1 MSQNPLNNNE
11 IITFETEN
19 INVPSN
25 SNKPEINIDEIL
37 EKENQQLKKYQK
49 VKIIKTEKQNQK
61 YSETKELNDIKKE
74 KIINLDEKDE
84 EINEPI
90 SQDIRDTSRRIYLNK
105 RVNQQLELFK
115 RRLIDEHNIFKDVKL
130 TKEEINNNRLNSK
143 IYNLINKSYNINNIK
158 KDNDNRNNHSKKDKK
173 ESLENVD
180 LVERFT
186 FKREETEFNP
196 KKFKDKKTKRN
207 KNNDFIETSESL
219 WEKEQRKKTMQKYG
233 GAKDIKENKYNI
245 IIENQT
251 EFVKQDLL
259 ESENIP
265 LIKTDSEN
273 IRLKDV
279 NDFINERENKVG
291 SMSMLETENLIKKN
305 IEYQRKILPI
315 FEYKEKI
322 LELLETNQIILIEGE
337 TGSGK
342 TTQIPQYLY
351 ESGYCKDNKK
361 ICITQPRRVAAMS
374 VASRVAYEMGVKC
387 GHEIGYAI
395 RFEENITKTTK
406 IIYMTD
412 GIFLR
417 YLLSDNLLNDFSVIM
432 IDEAH
437 ERSVYTDI
445 IFGII
450 KELIQKRKDLRVI
463 ISSATLS
470 TSKFQNYFFNAPVTK
485 VPGRRYPVDI
495 YYTKSPEPDYIEAAV
510 VTALQIHISQAEEL
524 FDQKSQGG
532 DILIFLTGQ
541 EEIELAKRMINN
553 QIKKLRGRIP
563 NCVVLAIYAALPSE
577 EQAKIFIPVSKG
589 ERKIILATNIAETS
603 ITING
608 ISYVID
614 SGFCKQMCY
623 DPRTGLETLAITP
636 ISKANAKQ
644 RAGRAGRVRP
654 GKCFRLYTSSSYE
667 NELEDDNV
675 PEIQRNNLISMILLM
690 KSLGINNLLD
700 FDFMDPP
707 PHEILIKALEQ
718 LYALGA
724 LNTEGTLTQSGLK
737 MIQLP
742 IDPSLTK
749 CILSSLKYKCFNQI
763 LIIVSMLSIGASV
776 YYDSNDDKNNSN
788 KAHSMF
794 EHSEGDHFALLQI
807 YNEWEETD
815 FSNIWC
821 TENYIHPKA
830 MQKARNIKEQLEFI
844 CKNKLGINIE
854 DENLSEENKD
864 INDNIRKSIIS
875 GFFFNSACLN
885 KDGIYR
891 TIKNP
896 HVVNIHPT
904 SVLFKENP
912 RYIVYHELVYTTKEF
927 MRYCIEVDAEW
938 LLEIAPFYFN
948 NLIQPRKNAFPKLTN
963 KNK

>member
-1 MSQNPLNNNE
+1 MSNNNNE
-11 IITFETEN
+11 IISFQEEKPNTQ
-19 INVPSN
+19 
-25 SNKPEINIDEIL
+25 NKSAKDKIDID
-37 EKENQQLKKYQK
+37 KILKKEDELLK
-49 VKIIKTEKQNQK
+49 LNNKKLDIRKLDKI
-61 YSETKELNDIKKE
+61 SETKIEGISLREDNEE
-74 KIINLDEKDE
+74 K
-84 EINEPI
+84 NEPI
-90 SQDIRDTSRRIYLNK
+90 PEGARETSRRNYLNK
-105 RVNQQLELFK
+105 RVNQQLDLFK
-115 RRLIDEHNIFKDVKL
+115 RRIIDEYNIFQDIKL
-130 TKEEINNNRLNSK
+130 TKEEINNNRLNNK
-143 IYNLINKSYNINNIK
+143 IYNLINKNL
-158 KDNDNRNNHSKKDKK
+158 DNKK
-173 ESLENVD
+173 ETTKEKKNKYDNVE
-180 LVERFT
+180 LVQRYT
-186 FKREETEFNP
+186 FKREEPEYQRKFN
-196 KKFKDKKTKRN
+196 KKTKRN
-207 KNNDFIETSESL
+207 FNNSNDFKETSESL
-219 WEKEQRKKTMQKYG
+219 WEKEQRKKAIQKYG
-233 GAKDIKENKYNI
+233 NNNITKDKYNI
-245 IIENQT
+245 LIENQMD
-251 EFVKQDLL
+251 FIKQDLL

-265 LIKTDSEN
+265 LIKEN
-273 IRLKDV
+273 QDNFRLKDV
-279 NDFINERENKVG
+279 NNFISERDYKIG
-291 SMSMLETENLIKKN
+291 SMNLLEKEKLIKNQIQQEKQN
-305 IEYQRKILPI
+305 LPIYEYKQEILKLIKDKKILI
-315 FEYKEKI
+315 
-322 LELLETNQIILIEGE
+322 IEGE

-351 ESGYCKDNKK
+351 ENGFCDNNKK

-387 GHEIGYAI
+387 GHEVGYSI
-395 RFEENITKTTK
+395 RFEENVSPMTK

-417 YLLSDNLLNDFSVIM
+417 YLLSDNLLNEFSVIM

-437 ERSVYTDI
+437 ERSIQTDI

-450 KELIQKRKDLRVI
+450 KTLIEKREDLRII

-470 TSKFQNYFFNAPVTK
+470 TLKFKNYFSEAEIIK

-510 VTALQIHISQAEEL
+510 ITSLQIHISQAEEL
-524 FDQKSQGG
+524 FDDDNSGG
-532 DILIFLTGQ
+532 DILVFLTGQ

-553 QIKKLRGRIP
+553 QIKKLRGKIP
-563 NCVVLAIYAALPSE
+563 NCVVLPIYAALPSE
-577 EQAKIFIPVSKG
+577 EQAKIFMPVSKG

-608 ISYVID
+608 IGYVID

-623 DPRTGLETLAITP
+623 DPRTGLETLAVTP
-636 ISKANAKQ
+636 ISKANANQ

-654 GKCFRLYTSSSYE
+654 GKCFRLYTSSSFQ
-667 NELEDDNV
+667 NELEDNNV

-700 FDFMDPP
+700 FDFMDSP

-724 LNTEGTLTQSGLK
+724 LNSEGVLTQTGLK
-737 MIQLP
+737 MIQYP

-749 CILSSLKYKCFNQI
+749 CIIASIKYKCLKEI
-763 LIIVSMLSIGASV
+763 ITIVSMLSIGSSV

-794 EHSEGDHFALLQI
+794 EHNEGDHFALLQI

-830 MQKARNIKEQLEFI
+830 MQKARNIKEQLEYI
-844 CKNKLGINIE
+844 TKNKLNINID
-854 DENLSEENKD
+854 DENISDNKD
-864 INDNIRKSIIS
+864 INDNIRKAIIS
-875 GFFFNSACLN
+875 GFFFNCACLN

-904 SVLFKENP
+904 SILFKQNP
-912 RYIVYHELVYTTKEF
+912 KYIVYHELIYTTKEY
-927 MRYCIEVDAEW
+927 MRYCIEVVPEW

-948 NLIQPRKNAFPKLTN
+948 NSIELKQNAFPKF
-963 KNK
+963 KK

>member
-1 MSQNPLNNNE
+1 MISLKQVSLYGKK
-11 IITFETEN
+11 
-19 INVPSN
+19 
-25 SNKPEINIDEIL
+25 NK
-37 EKENQQLKKYQK
+37 
-49 VKIIKTEKQNQK
+49 
-61 YSETKELNDIKKE
+61 
-74 KIINLDEKDE
+74 
-84 EINEPI
+84 
-90 SQDIRDTSRRIYLNK
+90 
-105 RVNQQLELFK
+105 
-115 RRLIDEHNIFKDVKL
+115 
-130 TKEEINNNRLNSK
+130 
-143 IYNLINKSYNINNIK
+143 
-158 KDNDNRNNHSKKDKK
+158 
-173 ESLENVD
+173 
-180 LVERFT
+180 
-186 FKREETEFNP
+186 
-196 KKFKDKKTKRN
+196 
-207 KNNDFIETSESL
+207 
-219 WEKEQRKKTMQKYG
+219 
-233 GAKDIKENKYNI
+233 
-245 IIENQT
+245 IENQT

-259 ESENIP
+259 ESENVP
-265 LIKTDSEN
+265 LIGRNSEN
-273 IRLKDV
+273 LRLKDV
-279 NDFINERENKVG
+279 NDFINERENKEG
-291 SMSMLETENLIKKN
+291 SMSKLEADLLMKKN
-305 IEYQRKILPI
+305 IQYQRKILPI

-322 LELLETNQIILIEGE
+322 LELLKTNQLIIIEGE

-351 ESGYCKDNKK
+351 ESGYCNNKKK

-374 VASRVAYEMGVKC
+374 VATRVAFEMNVKC
-387 GHEIGYAI
+387 GHEVGYAI
-395 RFEENITKTTK
+395 RFEENVTLTTK

-417 YLLSDNLLNDFSVIM
+417 YLLSDNQMSDFSVII

-437 ERSVYTDI
+437 ERSIYTDV

-450 KELIQKRKDLRVI
+450 KQLIQKRKDLRVI

-470 TSKFQNYFFNAPVTK
+470 TTKFQNYFFEAPVIQ

-510 VTALQIHISQAEEL
+510 ITALQIHISQADEL
-524 FDQKSQGG
+524 FKEENYGG

-553 QIKKLRGRIP
+553 QLKKLRGQIP
-563 NCVVLAIYAALPSE
+563 NCVVLPIYAALPSE
-577 EQAKIFIPVSKG
+577 EQAKIFLPVVRG

-608 ISYVID
+608 IAYVID

-749 CILSSLKYKCFNQI
+749 CILSSLKYKCFNQV
-763 LIIVSMLSIGASV
+763 LTIVSMLSIGASV
-776 YYDSNDDKNNSN
+776 YYESNDDKSDSN

-794 EHSEGDHFALLQI
+794 EHREGDHFALLQI
-807 YNEWEETD
+807 YNQWEETD

-821 TENYIHPKA
+821 KENFIHPKA
-830 MQKARNIKEQLEFI
+830 MQKARNIKEQLEHI
-844 CKNKLGINIE
+844 CKTNLGIDIE
-854 DENLSEENKD
+854 DPALSEENSD
-864 INDNIRKSIIS
+864 INDNIRKCIIN

-912 RYIVYHELVYTTKEF
+912 RYIVYHELVYTTKEY
-927 MRYCIEVDAEW
+927 MRYCIEVQVDW

-948 NLIQPRKNAFPKLTN
+948 NLLQIKNNTLPKY
-963 KNK
+963 KK

>member
-1 MSQNPLNNNE
+1 MSENDKKSNNE
-11 IITFETEN
+11 IITFDTEN
-19 INVPSN
+19 INVPVN
-25 SNKPEINIDEIL
+25 PKKAEINIDEIL
-37 EKENQQLKKYQK
+37 EKENQLLKQNKKLGFRRDISKKYEDK
-49 VKIIKTEKQNQK
+49 SNNIEKT
-61 YSETKELNDIKKE
+61 IP
-74 KIINLDEKDE
+74 LDEGKE
-84 EINEPI
+84 ESNPQI
-90 SQDIRDTSRRIYLNK
+90 SQDMRDASRRIYLNK
-105 RVNQQLELFK
+105 RVNQQLELFE
-115 RRLIDEHNIFKDVKL
+115 RRMIDEYTIFKDIKL
-130 TKEEINNNRLNSK
+130 TKEEINNNRLNNK
-143 IYNLINKSYNINNIK
+143 IYSLIK
-158 KDNDNRNNHSKKDKK
+158 KNYNDNNKRDNVKDTNSKRNKK
-173 ESLENVD
+173 EEAENVD
-180 LVERFT
+180 LVQRYT
-186 FKREETEFNP
+186 FNREEAEYNR
-196 KKFKDKKTKRN
+196 KKFRDRKTKRDTS
-207 KNNDFIETSESL
+207 NDFVETSESL
-219 WEKEQRKKTMQKYG
+219 WEKEQRKKTILKYG
-233 GAKDIKENKYNI
+233 GAKEVKPNKYNI

-259 ESENIP
+259 ESENVP
-265 LIKTDSEN
+265 LIGRNSEN
-273 IRLKDV
+273 LRLKDV
-279 NDFINERENKVG
+279 NDFINERENKEG
-291 SMSMLETENLIKKN
+291 SMSKLEADLLMKKN
-305 IEYQRKILPI
+305 IQYQRKILPI

-322 LELLETNQIILIEGE
+322 LELLKTNQLIIIEGE

-351 ESGYCKDNKK
+351 ESGYCNNKKK

-374 VASRVAYEMGVKC
+374 VATRVAFEMNVKC
-387 GHEIGYAI
+387 GHEVGYAI
-395 RFEENITKTTK
+395 RFEENVTLTTK

-417 YLLSDNLLNDFSVIM
+417 YLLSDNQMSDFSVII

-437 ERSVYTDI
+437 ERSIYTDV

-450 KELIQKRKDLRVI
+450 KQLIQKRKDLRVI

-470 TSKFQNYFFNAPVTK
+470 TTKFQNYFFEAPVIQ

-510 VTALQIHISQAEEL
+510 ITALQIHISQADEL
-524 FDQKSQGG
+524 FKEENYGG

-553 QIKKLRGRIP
+553 QLKKLRGQIP
-563 NCVVLAIYAALPSE
+563 NCVVLPIYAALPSE
-577 EQAKIFIPVSKG
+577 EQAKIFLPVVRG

-608 ISYVID
+608 IAYVID

-749 CILSSLKYKCFNQI
+749 CILSSLKYKCFNQV
-763 LIIVSMLSIGASV
+763 LTIVSMLSIGASV
-776 YYDSNDDKNNSN
+776 YYESNDDKSDSN

-794 EHSEGDHFALLQI
+794 EHREGDHFALLQI
-807 YNEWEETD
+807 YNQWEETD

-821 TENYIHPKA
+821 KENFIHPKA
-830 MQKARNIKEQLEFI
+830 MQKARNIKEQLEHI
-844 CKNKLGINIE
+844 CKTNLGIDIE
-854 DENLSEENKD
+854 DPALSEENSD
-864 INDNIRKSIIS
+864 INDNIRKCIIN

-912 RYIVYHELVYTTKEF
+912 RYIVYHELVYTTKEY
-927 MRYCIEVDAEW
+927 MRYCIEVQVDW

-948 NLIQPRKNAFPKLTN
+948 NLLQIKNNTLPKY
-963 KNK
+963 KK

>member
-1 MSQNPLNNNE
+1 
-11 IITFETEN
+11 
-19 INVPSN
+19 
-25 SNKPEINIDEIL
+25 
-37 EKENQQLKKYQK
+37 
-49 VKIIKTEKQNQK
+49 
-61 YSETKELNDIKKE
+61 
-74 KIINLDEKDE
+74 
-84 EINEPI
+84 
-90 SQDIRDTSRRIYLNK
+90 
-105 RVNQQLELFK
+105 
-115 RRLIDEHNIFKDVKL
+115 
-130 TKEEINNNRLNSK
+130 
-143 IYNLINKSYNINNIK
+143 
-158 KDNDNRNNHSKKDKK
+158 
-173 ESLENVD
+173 VD
-180 LVERFT
+180 LVQRYT
-186 FKREETEFNP
+186 FKREDTEFNT

-207 KNNDFIETSESL
+207 KTNDFNETSESL

-233 GAKDIKENKYNI
+233 GSTNIRENKYNI

-251 EFVKQDLL
+251 EFIKQDLL

-265 LIKTDSEN
+265 IIKNNSDN

-279 NDFINERENKVG
+279 NDFINERENKIG
-291 SMSMLETENLIKKN
+291 SMNMLEAEKLLKKN
-305 IEYQRKILPI
+305 IELQRKILPI
-315 FEYKEKI
+315 YEYKEKI
-322 LELLETNQIILIEGE
+322 IELLKTNQIILIEGE

-342 TTQIPQYLY
+342 TTQIPQFLY
-351 ESGYCKDNKK
+351 ENGYCNNNKK

-387 GHEIGYAI
+387 GHEVGYSI

-417 YLLSDNLLNDFSVIM
+417 YLLSDNLLTDFSVII

-437 ERSVYTDI
+437 ERSIYTDI

-450 KELIQKRKDLRVI
+450 KELVQKRKDLKII

-470 TSKFQNYFFNAPVTK
+470 TTKFQNYFFGAPITH

-510 VTALQIHISQAEEL
+510 ITALQIHISQAEEL
-524 FDQKSQGG
+524 FDENNLGG

-541 EEIELAKRMINN
+541 EEIELAKKMINN
-553 QIKKLRGRIP
+553 QVKKLRGKIP
-563 NCVVLAIYAALPSE
+563 NCVVLPIYAALPSE
-577 EQAKIFIPVSKG
+577 EQAKIFLPVSKG

-608 ISYVID
+608 IAYVID

-667 NELEDDNV
+667 NELEEDNV

-700 FDFMDPP
+700 FDFMDQP

-724 LNTEGTLTQSGLK
+724 LNSEGVLTQSGLK
-737 MIQLP
+737 MIKLP

-749 CILSSLKYKCFNQI
+749 CILASLKYKCFNQV
-763 LIIVSMLSIGASV
+763 LTIVSMLSIGASV

-830 MQKARNIKEQLEFI
+830 MQKARNIREQLEFI
-844 CKNKLGINIE
+844 CKNKLEINT
-854 DENLSEENKD
+854 DDVNLSEENKD
-864 INDNIRKSIIS
+864 INDNIRKAIIS
-875 GFFFNSACLN
+875 GFFFNAACLN

-912 RYIVYHELVYTTKEF
+912 RYIVYHELVYTTKEY
-927 MRYCIEVDAEW
+927 MRYCIEVKAEW

-948 NLIQPRKNAFPKLTN
+948 NLIQPRKNILPKF
-963 KNK
+963 KK

>member
-1 MSQNPLNNNE
+1 MSQKTEKNNE
-11 IITFETEN
+11 IITFDLDN
-19 INVPSN
+19 IDIPNN
-25 SNKPEINIDEIL
+25 SKKAEINIDEIL
-37 EKENQQLKKYQK
+37 EKENELLKQNKKIFKKREKQK
-49 VKIIKTEKQNQK
+49 ETEK
-61 YSETKELNDIKKE
+61 YTEKKIE
-74 KIINLDEKDE
+74 KLINLKEDKEE

-115 RRLIDEHNIFKDVKL
+115 RRIIDEYNIFKDVKL
-130 TKEEINNNRLNSK
+130 TKEEINNNKLNNK

-158 KDNDNRNNHSKKDKK
+158 KDNDSNNNNSKKNKK
-173 ESLENVD
+173 EELENVD
-180 LVERFT
+180 LVERYT
-186 FKREETEFNP
+186 FKREDTEFNP

-207 KNNDFIETSESL
+207 KTNDFKETSESL
-219 WEKEQRKKTMQKYG
+219 WEKEQRKKTIQKYG
-233 GAKDIKENKYNI
+233 GAKDLKENKYNI

-265 LIKTDSEN
+265 LIKTDREN

-279 NDFINERENKVG
+279 NNFINERENKVG
-291 SMSMLETENLIKKN
+291 SMNMLEAEKLQKKN
-305 IEYQRKILPI
+305 IEYQQKILPI

-322 LELLETNQIILIEGE
+322 LELLKKNQIILIEGE

-351 ESGYCKDNKK
+351 ENGYCKDNKK

-387 GHEIGYAI
+387 GHEVGYSI
-395 RFEENITKTTK
+395 RFEENVSRITK

-417 YLLSDNLLNDFSVIM
+417 YLLSDNLLNDFSAII

-437 ERSVYTDI
+437 ERSIFTDI

-450 KELIQKRKDLRVI
+450 KELIQKREDLRVI

-470 TSKFQNYFFNAPVTK
+470 TTKFQNYFFDAPLIK

-510 VTALQIHISQAEEL
+510 ITALQIHISQAEEL
-524 FDQKSQGG
+524 FDEDNLGG

-553 QIKKLRGRIP
+553 QIKKLRGKIP
-563 NCVVLAIYAALPSE
+563 NCIVLPIYAALPSE
-577 EQAKIFIPVSKG
+577 EQAKIFLPVSKG

-608 ISYVID
+608 IAYVID

-654 GKCFRLYTSSSYE
+654 GKCFRLYTSNSYE
-667 NELEDDNV
+667 NELEDDNI

-724 LNTEGTLTQSGLK
+724 LNTEGTLTQSGFK

-763 LIIVSMLSIGASV
+763 LVIVSMLSIGASV

-788 KAHSMF
+788 KAHLMF

-830 MQKARNIKEQLEFI
+830 MQKARNIKEQLEYI
-844 CKNKLGINIE
+844 CKNKLGINID
-854 DENLSEENKD
+854 DEKLSEENKD
-864 INDNIRKSIIS
+864 INDNIRKCIIS

-904 SVLFKENP
+904 SVLFKQNP
-912 RYIVYHELVYTTKEF
+912 RHIVYHELVYTSKEY
-927 MRYCIEVDAEW
+927 MRYCIEVEAEW

-948 NLIQPRKNAFPKLTN
+948 NLIQPKHNSLPKF
-963 KNK
+963 KK

>member
-1 MSQNPLNNNE
+1 MSENDKKSNNE
-11 IITFETEN
+11 IITFDTEN
-19 INVPSN
+19 INVPVN
-25 SNKPEINIDEIL
+25 PKKAEINIDEIL
-37 EKENQQLKKYQK
+37 EKENQLLKQNKKLGFRRDKSKKYEDK
-49 VKIIKTEKQNQK
+49 SNNIEKT
-61 YSETKELNDIKKE
+61 IP
-74 KIINLDEKDE
+74 LDEGKE
-84 EINEPI
+84 ESNPQI
-90 SQDIRDTSRRIYLNK
+90 SQDMRDASRRIYLNK
-105 RVNQQLELFK
+105 RVNQQLELFE
-115 RRLIDEHNIFKDVKL
+115 RRMIDEYTIFKDIKL
-130 TKEEINNNRLNSK
+130 TKEEINNNRLNNK
-143 IYNLINKSYNINNIK
+143 IYSLIK
-158 KDNDNRNNHSKKDKK
+158 KNYNDNNKRDNVKDTNSKRNKK
-173 ESLENVD
+173 EEAENVD
-180 LVERFT
+180 LVQRYT
-186 FKREETEFNP
+186 FNREEAEYNR
-196 KKFKDKKTKRN
+196 KKFRDRKTKRDIS
-207 KNNDFIETSESL
+207 NDFVETSESL
-219 WEKEQRKKTMQKYG
+219 WEKEQRKKTILKYG
-233 GAKDIKENKYNI
+233 GAKEVKPNKYNI

-259 ESENIP
+259 ESENVP
-265 LIKTDSEN
+265 LIGRNSEN
-273 IRLKDV
+273 LRLKDV
-279 NDFINERENKVG
+279 NDFINERENKEG
-291 SMSMLETENLIKKN
+291 SMSKLEADLLMKKN
-305 IEYQRKILPI
+305 IQYQRKILPI

-322 LELLETNQIILIEGE
+322 LELLKTNQIIIIEGE

-351 ESGYCKDNKK
+351 ESGYCNNKKK

-374 VASRVAYEMGVKC
+374 VATRVAFEMNVKC
-387 GHEIGYAI
+387 GHEVGYAI
-395 RFEENITKTTK
+395 RFEENVTLTTK

-417 YLLSDNLLNDFSVIM
+417 YLLSDNQMSDFSVII

-437 ERSVYTDI
+437 ERSIYTDV

-450 KELIQKRKDLRVI
+450 KQLIQKRKDLRVI

-470 TSKFQNYFFNAPVTK
+470 TTKFQNYFFEAPVIQ

-510 VTALQIHISQAEEL
+510 ITALQIHISQADEL
-524 FDQKSQGG
+524 FKEENYGG

-553 QIKKLRGRIP
+553 QLKKLRGQIP
-563 NCVVLAIYAALPSE
+563 NCVVLPIYAALPSE
-577 EQAKIFIPVSKG
+577 EQAKIFLPVVRG

-608 ISYVID
+608 IAYVID

-749 CILSSLKYKCFNQI
+749 CILSSLKYKCFNQV
-763 LIIVSMLSIGASV
+763 LTIVSMLSIGASV
-776 YYDSNDDKNNSN
+776 YYESNDDKSDSN

-794 EHSEGDHFALLQI
+794 EHREGDHFALLQI
-807 YNEWEETD
+807 YNQWEETD

-821 TENYIHPKA
+821 KENFIHPKA
-830 MQKARNIKEQLEFI
+830 MQKARNIKEQLEHI
-844 CKNKLGINIE
+844 CKTNLGIDIE
-854 DENLSEENKD
+854 DPALSEENSD
-864 INDNIRKSIIS
+864 INDNIRKCIIN

-912 RYIVYHELVYTTKEF
+912 RYIVYHELVYTTKEY
-927 MRYCIEVDAEW
+927 MRYCIEVQVDW

-948 NLIQPRKNAFPKLTN
+948 NLLQIKNNTLPKY
-963 KNK
+963 KK

>member
-1 MSQNPLNNNE
+1 MSENDKKNNDE
-11 IITFETEN
+11 IITFDTEN
-19 INVPSN
+19 INLPVNP
-25 SNKPEINIDEIL
+25 KKTEINIDEIL
-37 EKENQQLKKYQK
+37 EKENQLLKQNKKLGIRREIAKKYEDK
-49 VKIIKTEKQNQK
+49 SNNIEKT
-61 YSETKELNDIKKE
+61 IP
-74 KIINLDEKDE
+74 LDEGKE
-84 EINEPI
+84 ESNPQI
-90 SQDIRDTSRRIYLNK
+90 SQDIRDASRRIYLNK
-105 RVNQQLELFK
+105 RVNQQLELFE
-115 RRLIDEHNIFKDVKL
+115 RRMIDEYNIFKDIKL
-130 TKEEINNNRLNSK
+130 TKEEINNNRLNTK
-143 IYNLINKSYNINNIK
+143 IYSLIK
-158 KDNDNRNNHSKKDKK
+158 KNYNDNNKRDNVKDTSSKRNKK
-173 ESLENVD
+173 EEAENVD
-180 LVERFT
+180 LVQRYT
-186 FKREETEFNP
+186 FNREEAEYNR
-196 KKFKDKKTKRN
+196 KKFRDRKTKRDIS
-207 KNNDFIETSESL
+207 NDFVETSESL
-219 WEKEQRKKTMQKYG
+219 WEKEQRKKTIYKYG
-233 GAKDIKENKYNI
+233 GAKEVKPNKYNI

-259 ESENIP
+259 ESENVP
-265 LIKTDSEN
+265 LIGRNSEN
-273 IRLKDV
+273 LRLKDV
-279 NDFINERENKVG
+279 NDFINERENKEG
-291 SMSMLETENLIKKN
+291 SMSKLEADLLMKKN
-305 IEYQRKILPI
+305 IQYQRKILPI

-322 LELLETNQIILIEGE
+322 LELLKTNQLIIIEGE

-351 ESGYCKDNKK
+351 ESGYCNNKKK

-374 VASRVAYEMGVKC
+374 VATRVAFEMNVKC
-387 GHEIGYAI
+387 GHEVGYAI
-395 RFEENITKTTK
+395 RFEENVTITTK

-417 YLLSDNLLNDFSVIM
+417 YLLSDNQMSDFSVII

-437 ERSVYTDI
+437 ERSIYTDV

-450 KELIQKRKDLRVI
+450 KQLIQKRKDLRVI

-470 TSKFQNYFFNAPVTK
+470 TTKFQNYFFEAPVVQ

-510 VTALQIHISQAEEL
+510 ITALQIHISQADEL
-524 FDQKSQGG
+524 FKEENYGG

-553 QIKKLRGRIP
+553 QLKKLRGQIP
-563 NCVVLAIYAALPSE
+563 NCVVLPIYAALPSE
-577 EQAKIFIPVSKG
+577 EQAKIFLPVVRG

-608 ISYVID
+608 IAYVID

-749 CILSSLKYKCFNQI
+749 CILSSLKYKCFNQV
-763 LIIVSMLSIGASV
+763 LTIVSMLSIGASV
-776 YYDSNDDKNNSN
+776 YYDSNDDKSDSN

-794 EHSEGDHFALLQI
+794 EHREGDHFALLQI
-807 YNEWEETD
+807 YNQWEETD

-821 TENYIHPKA
+821 KENFIHPKA
-830 MQKARNIKEQLEFI
+830 MQKARNIKEQLEHI
-844 CKNKLGINIE
+844 CKTNLGIDIE
-854 DENLSEENKD
+854 DPTLSEENSD
-864 INDNIRKSIIS
+864 INDNIRKCIIN

-912 RYIVYHELVYTTKEF
+912 RYIVYHELVYTTKEY
-927 MRYCIEVDAEW
+927 MRYCIEVQVDW

-948 NLIQPRKNAFPKLTN
+948 NLLQIKNNALPKY
-963 KNK
+963 KK

>member
-1 MSQNPLNNNE
+1 MSKDIKNNNE
-11 IITFETEN
+11 IISFEEEEN
-19 INVPSN
+19 VNIQ
-25 SNKPEINIDEIL
+25 NKSKKDNIDIEQILKKEDELLKQNKRKLELKKFQNIEKSPKFEGIPLKEEDL
-37 EKENQQLKKYQK
+37 EK
-49 VKIIKTEKQNQK
+49 
-61 YSETKELNDIKKE
+61 
-74 KIINLDEKDE
+74 KD
-84 EINEPI
+84 PI
-90 SQDIRDTSRRIYLNK
+90 PDDIRETSRRLYLNK
-105 RVNQQLELFK
+105 RVNQQLDLFK
-115 RRLIDEHNIFKDVKL
+115 RRIIDEYNIFQDIKL
-130 TKEEINNNRLNSK
+130 TKQEINNNRLNNK
-143 IYNLINKSYNINNIK
+143 IYHLINKNIDPQK
-158 KDNDNRNNHSKKDKK
+158 ESTTKDKK
-173 ESLENVD
+173 GKNDNID
-180 LVERFT
+180 LVQRFT
-186 FKREETEFNP
+186 FKREEAEYQRKN
-196 KKFKDKKTKRN
+196 KKTKRN
-207 KNNDFIETSESL
+207 NFDINDFKETSESL
-219 WEKEQRKKTMQKYG
+219 WEKEQRKKALHKYG
-233 GAKDIKENKYNI
+233 NNQSNSKNKYDI
-245 IIENQT
+245 LIENQMD
-251 EFVKQDLL
+251 FVKQDLL

-265 LIKTDSEN
+265 LINKNQEN
-273 IRLKDV
+273 FKLKDV
-279 NDFINERENKVG
+279 NNFISERDYKIG
-291 SMSMLETENLIKKN
+291 SQNLLEKEKQKKEEINIEKKN
-305 IEYQRKILPI
+305 LPI

-322 LELLETNQIILIEGE
+322 LELLKSKKIIIIEGE

-351 ESGYCKDNKK
+351 ENDYCKNNKK
-361 ICITQPRRVAAMS
+361 ICVTQPRRVAAMS
-374 VASRVAYEMGVKC
+374 VASRVSYEMGVKC
-387 GHEIGYAI
+387 GHEVGYAI
-395 RFEENITKTTK
+395 RFEENVSPITK

-437 ERSVYTDI
+437 ERSIHTDI

-450 KELIQKRKDLRVI
+450 KKLIEKREDLRII

-470 TSKFQNYFFNAPVTK
+470 TLKFKNYFSEAEIIK

-510 VTALQIHISQAEEL
+510 ITALQIHISQAEEL
-524 FDQKSQGG
+524 FDDNNNGG
-532 DILIFLTGQ
+532 DILVFLTGQ

-553 QIKKLRGRIP
+553 QIKKLRGKIP
-563 NCVVLAIYAALPSE
+563 NCVVLPIYAALPSE
-577 EQAKIFIPVSKG
+577 EQAKIFMPVSKG

-608 ISYVID
+608 IGYVID

-623 DPRTGLETLAITP
+623 DPRTGLETLAVTP
-636 ISKANAKQ
+636 ISKANANQ

-654 GKCFRLYTSSSYE
+654 GKCFRLYTSSSFQ
-667 NELEDDNV
+667 NELEDNNI

-724 LNTEGTLTQSGLK
+724 LNSEGILTQTGLK
-737 MIQLP
+737 MIQYP

-749 CILSSLKYKCFNQI
+749 CLLASLKYKCFKEM
-763 LIIVSMLSIGASV
+763 LIIVSMLSIGSSV
-776 YYDSNDDKNNSN
+776 YYDSNDEKNNSK

-794 EHSEGDHFALLQI
+794 EHNEGDHFALLQI
-807 YNEWEETD
+807 YNEWEDTD

-830 MQKARNIKEQLEFI
+830 MQKARNIKEQLEYI
-844 CKNKLGINIE
+844 SKNKLKINI
-854 DENLSEENKD
+854 DEENGSDNKD
-864 INDNIRKSIIS
+864 INDNIRKAIIS
-875 GFFFNSACLN
+875 GFFFNCACLN

-891 TIKNP
+891 TVKNP

-904 SVLFKENP
+904 SILFKQNP
-912 RYIVYHELVYTTKEF
+912 KYIVYHELIYTTKEY
-927 MRYCIEVDAEW
+927 MRYCIEVRPEW

-948 NLIQPRKNAFPKLTN
+948 NLIQLKENAFPKF
-963 KNK
+963 KK

>member
-1 MSQNPLNNNE
+1 MSNNNNE
-11 IITFETEN
+11 IISFQEEKPNTQ
-19 INVPSN
+19 
-25 SNKPEINIDEIL
+25 NKSAKDKIDID
-37 EKENQQLKKYQK
+37 KILKKEDELLK
-49 VKIIKTEKQNQK
+49 LNNKKLDIRKLDKI
-61 YSETKELNDIKKE
+61 SETKIEGISLREDNEE
-74 KIINLDEKDE
+74 K
-84 EINEPI
+84 NEPI
-90 SQDIRDTSRRIYLNK
+90 PEGARETSRRNYLNK
-105 RVNQQLELFK
+105 RVNQQLDLFK
-115 RRLIDEHNIFKDVKL
+115 RRIIDEYNIFQDIKL
-130 TKEEINNNRLNSK
+130 TKEEINNNRLNNK
-143 IYNLINKSYNINNIK
+143 IYNLINKNL
-158 KDNDNRNNHSKKDKK
+158 DNKK
-173 ESLENVD
+173 ETTKEKKNKYDNVE
-180 LVERFT
+180 LVQRYT
-186 FKREETEFNP
+186 FKREEPEYQRKFN
-196 KKFKDKKTKRN
+196 KKAKRN
-207 KNNDFIETSESL
+207 FNNSNDFKETSESL
-219 WEKEQRKKTMQKYG
+219 WEKEQRKKAIQKYG
-233 GAKDIKENKYNI
+233 NNNITKDKYNI
-245 IIENQT
+245 LIENQMD
-251 EFVKQDLL
+251 FIKQDLL

-265 LIKTDSEN
+265 LIKEN
-273 IRLKDV
+273 QDNFRLKDV
-279 NDFINERENKVG
+279 NNFISERDYKIG
-291 SMSMLETENLIKKN
+291 SMNLLEKEKLIKNQIQQEKQN
-305 IEYQRKILPI
+305 LPIYEYKQEILKLIKDKKILI
-315 FEYKEKI
+315 
-322 LELLETNQIILIEGE
+322 IEGE

-351 ESGYCKDNKK
+351 ENGFCDNNKK
-361 ICITQPRRVAAMS
+361 ICVTQPRRVAAMS

-387 GHEIGYAI
+387 GHEVGYSI
-395 RFEENITKTTK
+395 RFEENVSPMTK

-417 YLLSDNLLNDFSVIM
+417 YLLSDNLLNEFSVIM

-437 ERSVYTDI
+437 ERSIQTDI

-450 KELIQKRKDLRVI
+450 KTLIEKREDLRII

-470 TSKFQNYFFNAPVTK
+470 TLKFKNYFSEAEIIK
-485 VPGRRYPVDI
+485 VPGRRFPVDI

-510 VTALQIHISQAEEL
+510 ITSLQIHISQAEEL
-524 FDQKSQGG
+524 FDDDNSGG
-532 DILIFLTGQ
+532 DILVFLTGQ

-553 QIKKLRGRIP
+553 QIKKLRGKIP
-563 NCVVLAIYAALPSE
+563 NCVVLPIYAALPSE
-577 EQAKIFIPVSKG
+577 EQAKIFMPVSKG

-608 ISYVID
+608 IGYVID

-623 DPRTGLETLAITP
+623 DPRTGLETLAVTP
-636 ISKANAKQ
+636 ISKANANQ

-654 GKCFRLYTSSSYE
+654 GKCFRLYTSSSFQ
-667 NELEDDNV
+667 NELEDNNV

-700 FDFMDPP
+700 FDFMDSP

-724 LNTEGTLTQSGLK
+724 LNSEGVLTQTGLK
-737 MIQLP
+737 MIQYP

-749 CILSSLKYKCFNQI
+749 CIIASIKYKCLKEI
-763 LIIVSMLSIGASV
+763 ITIVSMLSIGSSV

-794 EHSEGDHFALLQI
+794 EHNEGDHFALLQI

-830 MQKARNIKEQLEFI
+830 MQKARNIKEQLEYI
-844 CKNKLGINIE
+844 TKNKLNINID
-854 DENLSEENKD
+854 DENISDNKD
-864 INDNIRKSIIS
+864 INDNIRKAIIS
-875 GFFFNSACLN
+875 GFFFNCACLN

-904 SVLFKENP
+904 SILFKQNP
-912 RYIVYHELVYTTKEF
+912 KYIVYHELIYTTKEY
-927 MRYCIEVDAEW
+927 MRYCIEVEPEW

-948 NLIQPRKNAFPKLTN
+948 NSIELKQNAFPKF
-963 KNK
+963 KK

>member
-1 MSQNPLNNNE
+1 MSENDKKSNNE
-11 IITFETEN
+11 IITFDTEN
-19 INVPSN
+19 INVPVN
-25 SNKPEINIDEIL
+25 PKKAEINIDEIL
-37 EKENQQLKKYQK
+37 EKENQLLKQNKKLGFRRDISKKYED
-49 VKIIKTEKQNQK
+49 KTNNIEK
-61 YSETKELNDIKKE
+61 TIP
-74 KIINLDEKDE
+74 LDEGKE
-84 EINEPI
+84 ESNPQI
-90 SQDIRDTSRRIYLNK
+90 SQDMRDASRRIYLNK
-105 RVNQQLELFK
+105 RVNQQLELFE
-115 RRLIDEHNIFKDVKL
+115 RRMIDEYTIFKDIKL
-130 TKEEINNNRLNSK
+130 TKEEINNNRLNNK
-143 IYNLINKSYNINNIK
+143 IYSLIK
-158 KDNDNRNNHSKKDKK
+158 KNYNDNNKRDNVKDTNSKRNKK
-173 ESLENVD
+173 EEAENVD
-180 LVERFT
+180 LVQRYT
-186 FKREETEFNP
+186 FNREEAEYNR
-196 KKFKDKKTKRN
+196 KKFRDRKTKRDIS
-207 KNNDFIETSESL
+207 NDFVETSESL
-219 WEKEQRKKTMQKYG
+219 WEKEQRKKTILKYG
-233 GAKDIKENKYNI
+233 GAKEVKPNKYNI

-259 ESENIP
+259 ESENVP
-265 LIKTDSEN
+265 LIGRNSEN
-273 IRLKDV
+273 LRLKDV
-279 NDFINERENKVG
+279 NDFINERENKEG
-291 SMSMLETENLIKKN
+291 SMSKLEADLLMKKN
-305 IEYQRKILPI
+305 IQYQRKILPI

-322 LELLETNQIILIEGE
+322 LELLKTNQIIIIEGE

-351 ESGYCKDNKK
+351 ESGYCNNKKK

-374 VASRVAYEMGVKC
+374 VATRVAFEMNVKC
-387 GHEIGYAI
+387 GHEVGYAI
-395 RFEENITKTTK
+395 RFEENVTLTTK

-417 YLLSDNLLNDFSVIM
+417 YLLSDNQMSDFSVII

-437 ERSVYTDI
+437 ERSIYTDV

-450 KELIQKRKDLRVI
+450 KQLIQKRKDLRVI

-470 TSKFQNYFFNAPVTK
+470 TTKFQNYFFEAPVIQ

-510 VTALQIHISQAEEL
+510 ITALQIHISQADEL
-524 FDQKSQGG
+524 FKEENYGG

-553 QIKKLRGRIP
+553 QLKKLRGQIP
-563 NCVVLAIYAALPSE
+563 NCVVLPIYAALPSE
-577 EQAKIFIPVSKG
+577 EQAKIFLPVVRG

-608 ISYVID
+608 IAYVID

-749 CILSSLKYKCFNQI
+749 CILSSLKYKCFNQV
-763 LIIVSMLSIGASV
+763 LTIVSMLSIGASV
-776 YYDSNDDKNNSN
+776 YYESNDDKSDSN

-794 EHSEGDHFALLQI
+794 EHREGDHFALLQI
-807 YNEWEETD
+807 YNQWEETD

-821 TENYIHPKA
+821 KENFIHPKA
-830 MQKARNIKEQLEFI
+830 MQKARNIKEQLEHI
-844 CKNKLGINIE
+844 CKTNLGIDIE
-854 DENLSEENKD
+854 DPALSEENSD
-864 INDNIRKSIIS
+864 INDNIRKCIIN

-912 RYIVYHELVYTTKEF
+912 RYIVYHELVYTTKEY
-927 MRYCIEVDAEW
+927 MRYCIEVQVDW

-948 NLIQPRKNAFPKLTN
+948 NLLQIKNNTLPKY
-963 KNK
+963 KK

>member
-1 MSQNPLNNNE
+1 MSQKTPDNNE
-11 IITFETEN
+11 IITFDMDN
-19 INVPSN
+19 INLPN
-25 SNKPEINIDEIL
+25 NTKKQEINIDEIL
-37 EKENQQLKKYQK
+37 EKENEILKKNNKKEKIKEKQ
-49 VKIIKTEKQNQK
+49 KIIEKNEKNEKNETQN
-61 YSETKELNDIKKE
+61 SE
-74 KIINLDEKDE
+74 KIINLKEEKEE
-84 EINEPI
+84 EINQPI
-90 SQDIRDTSRRIYLNK
+90 SQDIRDASRRIYLNK

-115 RRLIDEHNIFKDVKL
+115 RRMIDEYNNFKDVKL
-130 TKEEINNNRLNSK
+130 SKEEINNNKLNNK
-143 IYNLINKSYNINNIK
+143 IYNLINRSYNINNNNKNENDTK
-158 KDNDNRNNHSKKDKK
+158 KSKKD
-173 ESLENVD
+173 ELENVD
-180 LVERFT
+180 LVQRYT
-186 FKREETEFNP
+186 FKREDTEFNT

-207 KNNDFIETSESL
+207 KTNDFNETSESL

-233 GAKDIKENKYNI
+233 GSTNIRENKYNI

-251 EFVKQDLL
+251 EFIKQDLL

-265 LIKTDSEN
+265 IIKNNSDN

-279 NDFINERENKVG
+279 NDFINERENKIG
-291 SMSMLETENLIKKN
+291 SMNMLEAEKLLKKN
-305 IEYQRKILPI
+305 IELQRKILPI
-315 FEYKEKI
+315 YEYKEKI
-322 LELLETNQIILIEGE
+322 IELLKTNQIILIEGE

-342 TTQIPQYLY
+342 TTQIPQFLY
-351 ESGYCKDNKK
+351 ENGYCNNNKK

-387 GHEIGYAI
+387 GHEVGYSI

-417 YLLSDNLLNDFSVIM
+417 YLLSDNLLTDFSVII

-437 ERSVYTDI
+437 ERSIYTDI

-450 KELIQKRKDLRVI
+450 KELVQKRKDLKII

-470 TSKFQNYFFNAPVTK
+470 TTKFQNYFFGAPITH

-510 VTALQIHISQAEEL
+510 ITALQIHISQAEEL
-524 FDQKSQGG
+524 FDENNLGG

-541 EEIELAKRMINN
+541 EEIELAKKMINN
-553 QIKKLRGRIP
+553 QVKKLRGKIP
-563 NCVVLAIYAALPSE
+563 NCVVLPIYAALPSE
-577 EQAKIFIPVSKG
+577 EQAKIFLPVSKG

-608 ISYVID
+608 IAYVID

-667 NELEDDNV
+667 NELEEDNV

-700 FDFMDPP
+700 FDFMDQP

-724 LNTEGTLTQSGLK
+724 LNSEGVLTQSGLK
-737 MIQLP
+737 MIKLP

-749 CILSSLKYKCFNQI
+749 CILASLKYKCFNQV
-763 LIIVSMLSIGASV
+763 LTIVSMLSIGASV

-830 MQKARNIKEQLEFI
+830 MQKARNIREQLEFI
-844 CKNKLGINIE
+844 CKNKLEINT
-854 DENLSEENKD
+854 DDVNLSEENKD
-864 INDNIRKSIIS
+864 INDNIRKAIIS
-875 GFFFNSACLN
+875 GFFFNAACLN

-912 RYIVYHELVYTTKEF
+912 RYIVYHELVYTTKEY
-927 MRYCIEVDAEW
+927 MRYCIEVKAEW

-948 NLIQPRKNAFPKLTN
+948 NLIQPRKNILPKF
-963 KNK
+963 KK

>member
-1 MSQNPLNNNE
+1 MSENDKKNNNE
-11 IITFETEN
+11 IITFDTEN
-19 INVPSN
+19 INLPSN
-25 SNKPEINIDEIL
+25 PKKAEINIDEIL
-37 EKENQQLKKYQK
+37 EKENQLLKQNKKLGIRREITKKYENSNN
-49 VKIIKTEKQNQK
+49 IEKT
-61 YSETKELNDIKKE
+61 IP
-74 KIINLDEKDE
+74 LDEGKE
-84 EINEPI
+84 ETNPQI
-90 SQDIRDTSRRIYLNK
+90 SQDIRDASRRIYLNK
-105 RVNQQLELFK
+105 RVNQQLELFE
-115 RRLIDEHNIFKDVKL
+115 RRMIDEYNIFKDIKL
-130 TKEEINNNRLNSK
+130 TKEEINNNRLNNK
-143 IYNLINKSYNINNIK
+143 IYSLIK
-158 KDNDNRNNHSKKDKK
+158 KNYNDNNKRDNNVKDTNSKRNKK
-173 ESLENVD
+173 EEAESVD
-180 LVERFT
+180 LVQRYT
-186 FKREETEFNP
+186 FNREEAEYNP
-196 KKFKDKKTKRN
+196 KKFRDRKTKRN
-207 KNNDFIETSESL
+207 ISNDFVETSESL
-219 WEKEQRKKTMQKYG
+219 WEKEQRKKTILKYG
-233 GAKDIKENKYNI
+233 GAKEVKQNKYNI

-259 ESENIP
+259 ESENVP
-265 LIKTDSEN
+265 LIGKNSEN
-273 IRLKDV
+273 LRLKDV
-279 NDFINERENKVG
+279 NDFINERENKEG
-291 SMSMLETENLIKKN
+291 SMSKLEADLLMKKN
-305 IEYQRKILPI
+305 IQYQRKILPI

-322 LELLETNQIILIEGE
+322 LELLKTNQLIIIEGE

-351 ESGYCKDNKK
+351 ESGYCNDKKK

-374 VASRVAYEMGVKC
+374 VATRVAYEMNVKC
-387 GHEIGYAI
+387 GHEVGYAI
-395 RFEENITKTTK
+395 RFEENVTLTTK

-417 YLLSDNLLNDFSVIM
+417 YLLSDNQMSDFSVII

-437 ERSVYTDI
+437 ERSIYTDV

-450 KELIQKRKDLRVI
+450 KQLIQKRKDLRVI

-470 TSKFQNYFFNAPVTK
+470 TTKFQNYFFEAPVIQ

-510 VTALQIHISQAEEL
+510 ITALQIHISQAEEL
-524 FDQKSQGG
+524 FKEENFGG

-541 EEIELAKRMINN
+541 EEIELARRMINN
-553 QIKKLRGRIP
+553 QLKKLRGQIP
-563 NCVVLAIYAALPSE
+563 NCVVLPIYAALPSE
-577 EQAKIFIPVSKG
+577 EQAKIFLPVGRG

-608 ISYVID
+608 IAYVID

-763 LIIVSMLSIGASV
+763 LTIVSMLSIGASV
-776 YYDSNDDKNNSN
+776 YYDSNDDKSDSN

-794 EHSEGDHFALLQI
+794 EHREGDHFALLQI
-807 YNEWEETD
+807 YNQWEETD

-821 TENYIHPKA
+821 KENFIHPKA
-830 MQKARNIKEQLEFI
+830 MQKARNIKEQLEHI
-844 CKNKLGINIE
+844 CKTNLGIDIE
-854 DENLSEENKD
+854 DPTLSEENSD
-864 INDNIRKSIIS
+864 INDNIRKCIIN

-912 RYIVYHELVYTTKEF
+912 RYIVYHELVYTTKEY
-927 MRYCIEVDAEW
+927 MRYCIEVQVDW

-948 NLIQPRKNAFPKLTN
+948 NLLQIKNNSLPKF
-963 KNK
+963 KK

>member
-1 MSQNPLNNNE
+1 MSQKTPDNNE
-11 IITFETEN
+11 IITFDMDN
-19 INVPSN
+19 INLPN
-25 SNKPEINIDEIL
+25 NAKKQEINIDEIL
-37 EKENQQLKKYQK
+37 EKENEILKQNNKKEKIKEKQ
-49 VKIIKTEKQNQK
+49 KIIEKNEKNEKNETQN
-61 YSETKELNDIKKE
+61 SE
-74 KIINLDEKDE
+74 KIINLKEEKEE
-84 EINEPI
+84 EINQPI
-90 SQDIRDTSRRIYLNK
+90 SQDIRDASRRIYLNK

-115 RRLIDEHNIFKDVKL
+115 RRMIDEYNNFKDVKL
-130 TKEEINNNRLNSK
+130 SKEEINNNKLNNK
-143 IYNLINKSYNINNIK
+143 IYNLINRSYNINNNNKNENDIK
-158 KDNDNRNNHSKKDKK
+158 KSKKD
-173 ESLENVD
+173 ELENVD
-180 LVERFT
+180 LVQRYT
-186 FKREETEFNP
+186 FKREDTEFNT

-207 KNNDFIETSESL
+207 KTNDFNETSESL

-233 GAKDIKENKYNI
+233 GSTNIRENKYNI

-251 EFVKQDLL
+251 EFIKQDLL

-265 LIKTDSEN
+265 IIKNNSDN

-279 NDFINERENKVG
+279 NDFINERENKIG
-291 SMSMLETENLIKKN
+291 SMNMLEAEKLLKKN
-305 IEYQRKILPI
+305 IELQRKILPI
-315 FEYKEKI
+315 YEYKEKI
-322 LELLETNQIILIEGE
+322 IELLKTNQIILIEGE

-342 TTQIPQYLY
+342 TTQIPQFLY
-351 ESGYCKDNKK
+351 ENGYCNNNKK

-387 GHEIGYAI
+387 GHEVGYSI

-417 YLLSDNLLNDFSVIM
+417 YLLSDNLLTDFSVII

-437 ERSVYTDI
+437 ERSIYTDI

-450 KELIQKRKDLRVI
+450 KELVQKRKDLKII

-470 TSKFQNYFFNAPVTK
+470 TTKFQNYFFGAPITH

-510 VTALQIHISQAEEL
+510 ITALQIHISQAEEL
-524 FDQKSQGG
+524 FDENNLGG

-541 EEIELAKRMINN
+541 EEIELAKKMINN
-553 QIKKLRGRIP
+553 QIKKLRGKIP
-563 NCVVLAIYAALPSE
+563 NCVVLPIYAALPSE
-577 EQAKIFIPVSKG
+577 EQAKIFLPVSKG

-608 ISYVID
+608 IAYVID

-667 NELEDDNV
+667 NELEEDNV

-700 FDFMDPP
+700 FDFMDQP

-724 LNTEGTLTQSGLK
+724 LNSEGVLTQSGLK
-737 MIQLP
+737 MIKLP

-749 CILSSLKYKCFNQI
+749 CILASLKYKCFNQV
-763 LIIVSMLSIGASV
+763 LTIVSMLSIGASV

-830 MQKARNIKEQLEFI
+830 MQKARNIREQLEFI
-844 CKNKLGINIE
+844 CKNKLEINT
-854 DENLSEENKD
+854 DDVNLSEENKD
-864 INDNIRKSIIS
+864 INDNIRKAIIS
-875 GFFFNSACLN
+875 GFFFNAACLN

-912 RYIVYHELVYTTKEF
+912 RYIVYHELVYTTKEY
-927 MRYCIEVDAEW
+927 MRYCIEVKAEW

-948 NLIQPRKNAFPKLTN
+948 NLIQPRKNILPKF
-963 KNK
+963 KK

>member
-1 MSQNPLNNNE
+1 MSENDKKSNNE
-11 IITFETEN
+11 IITFDTEN
-19 INVPSN
+19 INVPVN
-25 SNKPEINIDEIL
+25 PKKAEINIDEIL
-37 EKENQQLKKYQK
+37 EKENQLLKQNKKLGFRRDISKKYEDK
-49 VKIIKTEKQNQK
+49 SNNIEKT
-61 YSETKELNDIKKE
+61 IP
-74 KIINLDEKDE
+74 LDEGKE
-84 EINEPI
+84 ETNPQI
-90 SQDIRDTSRRIYLNK
+90 SQDMRDASRRIYLNK
-105 RVNQQLELFK
+105 RVNQQLELFE
-115 RRLIDEHNIFKDVKL
+115 RRMIDEYTIFKDIKL
-130 TKEEINNNRLNSK
+130 TKEEINNNRLNNK
-143 IYNLINKSYNINNIK
+143 IYSLIK
-158 KDNDNRNNHSKKDKK
+158 KNYNDNNKRDNVKDTNSKRSKK
-173 ESLENVD
+173 EEAENVD
-180 LVERFT
+180 LVQRYT
-186 FKREETEFNP
+186 FNREEAEYNR
-196 KKFKDKKTKRN
+196 KKFRDRKTKRDIS
-207 KNNDFIETSESL
+207 NDFVETSESL
-219 WEKEQRKKTMQKYG
+219 WEKEQRKKTILKYG
-233 GAKDIKENKYNI
+233 GAKEVKPNKYNI

-259 ESENIP
+259 ESENVP
-265 LIKTDSEN
+265 LIGRNSEN
-273 IRLKDV
+273 LRLKDV
-279 NDFINERENKVG
+279 NDFINERENKEG
-291 SMSMLETENLIKKN
+291 SMSKLEADLLMKKN
-305 IEYQRKILPI
+305 IQYQRKILPI

-322 LELLETNQIILIEGE
+322 LELLKTNQLIIIEGE

-351 ESGYCKDNKK
+351 ESGYCNNKKK

-374 VASRVAYEMGVKC
+374 VATRVAFEMNVKC
-387 GHEIGYAI
+387 GHEVGYAI
-395 RFEENITKTTK
+395 RFEENVTLTTK

-417 YLLSDNLLNDFSVIM
+417 YLLSDNQMSDFSVII

-437 ERSVYTDI
+437 ERSIYTDV

-450 KELIQKRKDLRVI
+450 KQLIQKRKDLRVI

-470 TSKFQNYFFNAPVTK
+470 TTKFQNYFFEAPVIQ

-510 VTALQIHISQAEEL
+510 ITALQIHISQADEL
-524 FDQKSQGG
+524 FKEENYGG

-553 QIKKLRGRIP
+553 QLKKLRGQIP
-563 NCVVLAIYAALPSE
+563 NCVVLPIYAALPSE
-577 EQAKIFIPVSKG
+577 EQAKIFLPVVRG

-608 ISYVID
+608 IAYVID

-749 CILSSLKYKCFNQI
+749 CILSSLKYKCFNQV
-763 LIIVSMLSIGASV
+763 LTIVSMLSIGASV
-776 YYDSNDDKNNSN
+776 YYESNDDKSDSN

-794 EHSEGDHFALLQI
+794 EHREGDHFALLQI
-807 YNEWEETD
+807 YNQWEETD

-821 TENYIHPKA
+821 KENFIHPKA
-830 MQKARNIKEQLEFI
+830 MQKARNIKEQLEHI
-844 CKNKLGINIE
+844 CKTNLGIDIE
-854 DENLSEENKD
+854 DPALSEENSD
-864 INDNIRKSIIS
+864 INDNIRKCIIN

-912 RYIVYHELVYTTKEF
+912 RYIVYHELVYTTKEY
-927 MRYCIEVDAEW
+927 MRYCIEVQVDW
-938 LLEIAPFYFN
+938 ILSIFY
-948 NLIQPRKNAFPKLTN
+948 
-963 KNK
+963 

>member
-1 MSQNPLNNNE
+1 MSNNNNE
-11 IITFETEN
+11 IISFQEEKPNTQ
-19 INVPSN
+19 
-25 SNKPEINIDEIL
+25 NKSAKDKIDID
-37 EKENQQLKKYQK
+37 KILKKEDELLK
-49 VKIIKTEKQNQK
+49 LNNKKLDIRKLDKI
-61 YSETKELNDIKKE
+61 SETKIEGISLREDNEE
-74 KIINLDEKDE
+74 K
-84 EINEPI
+84 NEPI
-90 SQDIRDTSRRIYLNK
+90 PEGARETSRRNYLNK
-105 RVNQQLELFK
+105 RVNQQLDLFK
-115 RRLIDEHNIFKDVKL
+115 RRIIDEYNIFQDIKL
-130 TKEEINNNRLNSK
+130 TKEEINNNRLNNK
-143 IYNLINKSYNINNIK
+143 IYNLINKNL
-158 KDNDNRNNHSKKDKK
+158 DNKK
-173 ESLENVD
+173 ETTKEKKNKYDNVE
-180 LVERFT
+180 LVQRYT
-186 FKREETEFNP
+186 FKREEPEYQRKFN
-196 KKFKDKKTKRN
+196 KKTKRN
-207 KNNDFIETSESL
+207 FNNSNDFKETSESL
-219 WEKEQRKKTMQKYG
+219 WEKEQRKKAIQKYG
-233 GAKDIKENKYNI
+233 NNSITKDKYNI
-245 IIENQT
+245 LIENQMD
-251 EFVKQDLL
+251 FIKQDLL

-265 LIKTDSEN
+265 LIKEN
-273 IRLKDV
+273 QDNFRLKDV
-279 NDFINERENKVG
+279 NNFISERDYKIG
-291 SMSMLETENLIKKN
+291 SMNLLEKEKLIKNQIQQEKQN
-305 IEYQRKILPI
+305 LPI
-315 FEYKEKI
+315 YEYKQEI
-322 LELLETNQIILIEGE
+322 LKLIKDKQILIIEGE

-351 ESGYCKDNKK
+351 ENGFCDNNKK
-361 ICITQPRRVAAMS
+361 ICVTQPRRVAAMS

-387 GHEIGYAI
+387 GHEVGYSI
-395 RFEENITKTTK
+395 RFEENVSPMTK

-417 YLLSDNLLNDFSVIM
+417 YLLSDNLLNEFSVIM

-437 ERSVYTDI
+437 ERSIQTDI

-450 KELIQKRKDLRVI
+450 KTLIEKREDLRII

-470 TSKFQNYFFNAPVTK
+470 TLKFKNYFSEAEIIK
-485 VPGRRYPVDI
+485 VPGRRFPVDI

-510 VTALQIHISQAEEL
+510 ITSLQIHISQAEEL
-524 FDQKSQGG
+524 FDDDNSGG
-532 DILIFLTGQ
+532 DILVFLTGQ

-553 QIKKLRGRIP
+553 QIKKLRGKIP
-563 NCVVLAIYAALPSE
+563 NCVVLPIYAALPSE
-577 EQAKIFIPVSKG
+577 EQAKIFMPVSKG

-608 ISYVID
+608 IGYVID

-623 DPRTGLETLAITP
+623 DPRTGLETLAVTP
-636 ISKANAKQ
+636 ISKANANQ

-654 GKCFRLYTSSSYE
+654 GKCFRLYTSSSFQ
-667 NELEDDNV
+667 NELEDNNV

-700 FDFMDPP
+700 FDFMDSP

-724 LNTEGTLTQSGLK
+724 LNSEGVLTQTGLK
-737 MIQLP
+737 MIQYP

-749 CILSSLKYKCFNQI
+749 CIIASIKYKCLKEI
-763 LIIVSMLSIGASV
+763 ITIVSMLSIGSSV

-794 EHSEGDHFALLQI
+794 EHNEGDHFALLQI

-830 MQKARNIKEQLEFI
+830 MQKARNIKEQLEYI
-844 CKNKLGINIE
+844 TKNKLNINID
-854 DENLSEENKD
+854 DENISDNKD
-864 INDNIRKSIIS
+864 INDNIRKAIIS
-875 GFFFNSACLN
+875 GFFFNCACLN

-904 SVLFKENP
+904 SILFKQNP
-912 RYIVYHELVYTTKEF
+912 KYIVYHELIYTTKEY
-927 MRYCIEVDAEW
+927 MRYCIEVEPDW

-948 NLIQPRKNAFPKLTN
+948 NSIELKQNAFPKY
-963 KNK
+963 KK

>member
-1 MSQNPLNNNE
+1 MSQKGEKNNE
-11 IITFETEN
+11 IITFDLDN
-19 INVPSN
+19 INIQSN
-25 SNKPEINIDEIL
+25 EKKKEINIDEIL
-37 EKENQQLKKYQK
+37 EKENELLKKNK
-49 VKIIKTEKQNQK
+49 LIEKKEKRKELKKNEEKQ
-61 YSETKELNDIKKE
+61 EE
-74 KIINLDEKDE
+74 KIINLDEDKVE
-84 EINEPI
+84 KINEAI
-90 SQDIRDTSRRIYLNK
+90 SQDVRDTSRRIYLNK

-115 RRLIDEHNIFKDVKL
+115 RRIIDEYNIFKDVKL
-130 TKEEINNNRLNSK
+130 TKEEINNNKLNNV
-143 IYNLINKSYNINNIK
+143 IYNLINKSYNTNKIEKESKNT
-158 KDNDNRNNHSKKDKK
+158 KKDKK
-173 ESLENVD
+173 EELENID
-180 LVERFT
+180 LVQRYT
-186 FKREETEFNP
+186 FKREDTEFNP
-196 KKFKDKKTKRN
+196 KKIKDKKTKRN
-207 KNNDFIETSESL
+207 KTNDFNETSESL
-219 WEKEQRKKTMQKYG
+219 WEKEQRKKTTQKYG
-233 GAKDIKENKYNI
+233 GSKNFNNNDKYNI

-265 LIKTDSEN
+265 LIKTNKEN

-279 NDFINERENKVG
+279 NNFINERENKIG
-291 SMSMLETENLIKKN
+291 SMNMLEAENIFKKN
-305 IEYQRKILPI
+305 IEFQRKNLPI
-315 FEYKEKI
+315 YEYKEKI
-322 LELLETNQIILIEGE
+322 LELLKINQIILIEGE

-351 ESGYCKDNKK
+351 ENGYCNEKKK

-387 GHEIGYAI
+387 GHEVGYSI
-395 RFEENITKTTK
+395 RFEENVSRTTK

-417 YLLSDNLLNDFSVIM
+417 YLLSDNMLNDFSAII

-437 ERSVYTDI
+437 ERSIYTDI

-450 KELIQKRKDLRVI
+450 KELIKKRKDLRVI

-470 TSKFQNYFFNAPVTK
+470 TTKFQNYFFDAPLIK

-495 YYTKSPEPDYIEAAV
+495 YYTKAPEPDYIEAAV
-510 VTALQIHISQAEEL
+510 ITALQIHISQAEEL
-524 FDQKSQGG
+524 FDEENLGG

-553 QIKKLRGRIP
+553 QIKKLRGTIP
-563 NCVVLAIYAALPSE
+563 NCVVLPIYAALPSE
-577 EQAKIFIPVSKG
+577 EQAKIFLPVPKG

-608 ISYVID
+608 IAYVID

-690 KSLGINNLLD
+690 KSLDINNLLD

-724 LNTEGTLTQSGLK
+724 LNTEGTLTQSGVK

-821 TENYIHPKA
+821 NENYIHPKA

-844 CKNKLGINIE
+844 CKNKLGIDID
-854 DENLSEENKD
+854 DEKLSEENKD
-864 INDNIRKSIIS
+864 INDNIRKCIIS
-875 GFFFNSACLN
+875 GYFFNAACLN

-904 SVLFKENP
+904 SVLFKQNP
-912 RYIVYHELVYTTKEF
+912 KHIVYHELVYTSKEY
-927 MRYCIEVDAEW
+927 MRYCIEVKAEW

-948 NLIQPRKNAFPKLTN
+948 NLIQPIKNAFPKY
-963 KNK
+963 KK

>member
-1 MSQNPLNNNE
+1 MSQKDQNNNE
-11 IITFETEN
+11 IITFDTNN
-19 INVPSN
+19 INLPL
-25 SNKPEINIDEIL
+25 NKKEEINIDEIL
-37 EKENQQLKKYQK
+37 KKENELLKQNKYITK
-49 VKIIKTEKQNQK
+49 NKAKTETNEINQDK
-61 YSETKELNDIKKE
+61 NLS
-74 KIINLDEKDE
+74 KIINLKE
-84 EINEPI
+84 EEETNEPI

-115 RRLIDEHNIFKDVKL
+115 RRINDEYTIFKDVDL
-130 TKEEINNNRLNSK
+130 TKEEINNNRLNHK
-143 IYNLINKSYNINNIK
+143 IYNLVNKTYNSTNNIK
-158 KDNDNRNNHSKKDKK
+158 KDNDSKNYRKNKND
-173 ESLENVD
+173 ELDNVN
-180 LVERFT
+180 LVQRYT
-186 FKREETEFNP
+186 FKREDTEFNP
-196 KKFKDKKTKRN
+196 RKFKDKKTKRN
-207 KNNDFIETSESL
+207 NNNDFIETSESL
-219 WEKEQRKKTMQKYG
+219 WEKEQRKKTIQKYG
-233 GAKDIKENKYNI
+233 GAKEIKENKYDL

-259 ESENIP
+259 ESENIA
-265 LIKTDSEN
+265 LLEASDSKN
-273 IRLKDV
+273 MRLKDV
-279 NDFINERENKVG
+279 NNFINERENKLG
-291 SMSMLETENLIKKN
+291 SMNMLEAEKMLKKN
-305 IEYQRKILPI
+305 IELQRKILPI
-315 FEYKEKI
+315 YEYKEII
-322 LELLETNQIILIEGE
+322 LNLLKTNQIILIEGE

-351 ESGYCKDNKK
+351 ENGYCNDKKK

-387 GHEIGYAI
+387 GHEVGYSI
-395 RFEENITKTTK
+395 RFEENITRTTK

-417 YLLSDNLLNDFSVIM
+417 YLLSDNLLTDFSVII

-437 ERSVYTDI
+437 ERSIFTDI

-450 KELIQKRKDLRVI
+450 KNLVEKRKDLRVI

-470 TSKFQNYFFNAPVTK
+470 TTKFQNYFSGAPITHI
-485 VPGRRYPVDI
+485 PGRRYPVDI
-495 YYTKSPEPDYIEAAV
+495 YYAKSPEPDYIEAAV
-510 VTALQIHISQAEEL
+510 ITAIQIHISQAEEL
-524 FDQKSQGG
+524 FDEDNTGG

-541 EEIELAKRMINN
+541 EEIELAKRMLNN
-553 QIKKLRGRIP
+553 QIKKLKGKIP
-563 NCVVLAIYAALPSE
+563 NCVVLPIYAALPSE
-577 EQAKIFIPVSKG
+577 EQAKIFLPVSKG

-608 ISYVID
+608 IAYVID

-644 RAGRAGRVRP
+644 RAGRAGRDRP

-763 LIIVSMLSIGASV
+763 LIIVSMLSIGASI

-794 EHSEGDHFALLQI
+794 EHNEGDHFALLQI

-830 MQKARNIKEQLEFI
+830 MQKARNIKEQLESI
-844 CKNKLGINIE
+844 CKNKLGIDIE
-854 DENLSEENKD
+854 DGKLSEENKD
-864 INDNIRKSIIS
+864 INDNIRKCIIS
-875 GFFFNSACLN
+875 GFFFNAACLN

-912 RYIVYHELVYTTKEF
+912 RYIIYHELIYTTKEY
-927 MRYCIEVDAEW
+927 MRYCIEVKPEW
-938 LLEIAPFYFN
+938 LLDIAPFYFN
-948 NLIQPRKNAFPKLTN
+948 SLIQPKKNILPKF
-963 KNK
+963 KK

>member
-1 MSQNPLNNNE
+1 MKLNN
-11 IITFETEN
+11 
-19 INVPSN
+19 
-25 SNKPEINIDEIL
+25 
-37 EKENQQLKKYQK
+37 KKLDIRK
-49 VKIIKTEKQNQK
+49 LDKI
-61 YSETKELNDIKKE
+61 SETKIEGISLREDNEE
-74 KIINLDEKDE
+74 K
-84 EINEPI
+84 NEPI
-90 SQDIRDTSRRIYLNK
+90 PEGARETSRRNYLNK
-105 RVNQQLELFK
+105 RVNQQLDLFK
-115 RRLIDEHNIFKDVKL
+115 RRIIDEYNIFQDIKL
-130 TKEEINNNRLNSK
+130 TKEEINNNRLNNK
-143 IYNLINKSYNINNIK
+143 IYNLINKNL
-158 KDNDNRNNHSKKDKK
+158 DNKK
-173 ESLENVD
+173 EATKEKKNKYDNVE
-180 LVERFT
+180 LVQRYT
-186 FKREETEFNP
+186 FKREEPEYQRKFN
-196 KKFKDKKTKRN
+196 KKTKRN
-207 KNNDFIETSESL
+207 FNNSNDFKETSESL
-219 WEKEQRKKTMQKYG
+219 WEKEQRKKAIQKYG
-233 GAKDIKENKYNI
+233 NNNITKDKYNI
-245 IIENQT
+245 LIENQMD
-251 EFVKQDLL
+251 FIKQDLL

-265 LIKTDSEN
+265 LIKEN
-273 IRLKDV
+273 QDNFRLKDV
-279 NDFINERENKVG
+279 NNFISERDYKIG
-291 SMSMLETENLIKKN
+291 SMNLLEKEKLIKNQIQQEKQN
-305 IEYQRKILPI
+305 LPIYEYKQEILKLIKDKKILI
-315 FEYKEKI
+315 
-322 LELLETNQIILIEGE
+322 IEGE

-351 ESGYCKDNKK
+351 ENGFCDNNKK
-361 ICITQPRRVAAMS
+361 ICVTQPRRVAAMS

-387 GHEIGYAI
+387 GHEVGYSI
-395 RFEENITKTTK
+395 RFEENVSPMTK

-417 YLLSDNLLNDFSVIM
+417 YLLSDNLLNEFSVIM

-437 ERSVYTDI
+437 ERSIQTDI

-450 KELIQKRKDLRVI
+450 KTLIEKREDLRII

-470 TSKFQNYFFNAPVTK
+470 TLKFKNYFSEAEIIK
-485 VPGRRYPVDI
+485 VPGRRFPVDI

-510 VTALQIHISQAEEL
+510 ITSLQIHISQAEEL
-524 FDQKSQGG
+524 FDDDNSGG
-532 DILIFLTGQ
+532 DILVFLTGQ

-553 QIKKLRGRIP
+553 QIKKLRGKIP
-563 NCVVLAIYAALPSE
+563 NCVVLPIYAALPSE
-577 EQAKIFIPVSKG
+577 EQAKIFMPVSKG

-608 ISYVID
+608 IGYVID

-623 DPRTGLETLAITP
+623 DPRTGLETLAVTP
-636 ISKANAKQ
+636 ISKANANQ

-654 GKCFRLYTSSSYE
+654 GKCFRLYTSSSFQ
-667 NELEDDNV
+667 NELEDNNV

-700 FDFMDPP
+700 FDFMDSP

-724 LNTEGTLTQSGLK
+724 LNSEGVLTQTGLK
-737 MIQLP
+737 MIQYP

-749 CILSSLKYKCFNQI
+749 CIIASIKYKCLKEI
-763 LIIVSMLSIGASV
+763 ITIVSMLSIGSSV

-794 EHSEGDHFALLQI
+794 EHNEGDHFALLQI

-830 MQKARNIKEQLEFI
+830 MQKARNIKEQLEYI
-844 CKNKLGINIE
+844 TKNKLNINID
-854 DENLSEENKD
+854 DENISDNKD
-864 INDNIRKSIIS
+864 INDNIRKAIIS
-875 GFFFNSACLN
+875 GFFFNCACLN

-904 SVLFKENP
+904 SILFKQNP
-912 RYIVYHELVYTTKEF
+912 KYIVYHELIYTTKEY
-927 MRYCIEVDAEW
+927 MRYCIEVEPEW

-948 NLIQPRKNAFPKLTN
+948 NSIELKQNAFPKY
-963 KNK
+963 KK

>member
-1 MSQNPLNNNE
+1 MSQKTPDNNE
-11 IITFETEN
+11 IITFDMDN
-19 INVPSN
+19 INLPN
-25 SNKPEINIDEIL
+25 NAKKQEINIDEIL
-37 EKENQQLKKYQK
+37 EKENEIL
-49 VKIIKTEKQNQK
+49 KQNNKKEKIKEEQK
-61 YSETKELNDIKKE
+61 TIEKNEKNETQNSE
-74 KIINLDEKDE
+74 KIINLKEEKEE
-84 EINEPI
+84 EINQPI
-90 SQDIRDTSRRIYLNK
+90 SQDIRDASRRIYLNK

-115 RRLIDEHNIFKDVKL
+115 RRMIDEYNNFKDVKL
-130 TKEEINNNRLNSK
+130 SKEEINNNKLNNK
-143 IYNLINKSYNINNIK
+143 IYNLINRSYNINNNNKNENDTK
-158 KDNDNRNNHSKKDKK
+158 KSKKD
-173 ESLENVD
+173 ELENVD
-180 LVERFT
+180 LVQRYT
-186 FKREETEFNP
+186 FKREDTEFNT

-207 KNNDFIETSESL
+207 KTNDFNETSESL

-233 GAKDIKENKYNI
+233 GSTNIRENKYNI

-251 EFVKQDLL
+251 EFIKQDLL

-265 LIKTDSEN
+265 IIKNNSDN

-279 NDFINERENKVG
+279 NDFINERENKIG
-291 SMSMLETENLIKKN
+291 SMNMLEAEKLLKKN
-305 IEYQRKILPI
+305 IELQRKILPI
-315 FEYKEKI
+315 YEYKEKI
-322 LELLETNQIILIEGE
+322 IELLKTNQIILIEGE

-342 TTQIPQYLY
+342 TTQIPQFLY
-351 ESGYCKDNKK
+351 ENGYCNNNKK

-387 GHEIGYAI
+387 GHEVGYSI

-417 YLLSDNLLNDFSVIM
+417 YLLSDNLLTDFSVII

-437 ERSVYTDI
+437 ERSIYTDI

-450 KELIQKRKDLRVI
+450 KELVQKRKDLKII

-470 TSKFQNYFFNAPVTK
+470 TTKFQNYFFGAPITH

-510 VTALQIHISQAEEL
+510 ITALQIHISQAEEL
-524 FDQKSQGG
+524 FDENNLGG

-541 EEIELAKRMINN
+541 EEIELAKKMINN
-553 QIKKLRGRIP
+553 QIKKLRGKIP
-563 NCVVLAIYAALPSE
+563 NCVVLPIYAALPSE
-577 EQAKIFIPVSKG
+577 EQAKIFLPVSKG

-608 ISYVID
+608 IAYVID

-667 NELEDDNV
+667 NELEEDNV

-700 FDFMDPP
+700 FDFMDQP

-724 LNTEGTLTQSGLK
+724 LNSEGVLTQSGLK
-737 MIQLP
+737 MIKLP

-749 CILSSLKYKCFNQI
+749 CILASLKYKCFNQV
-763 LIIVSMLSIGASV
+763 LTIVSMLSIGASV

-830 MQKARNIKEQLEFI
+830 MQKARNIREQLEFI
-844 CKNKLGINIE
+844 CKNKLEINT
-854 DENLSEENKD
+854 DDVNLSEENKD
-864 INDNIRKSIIS
+864 INDNIRKAIIS
-875 GFFFNSACLN
+875 GFFFNAACLN

-912 RYIVYHELVYTTKEF
+912 RYIVYHELVYTTKEY
-927 MRYCIEVDAEW
+927 MRYCIEVKAEW

-948 NLIQPRKNAFPKLTN
+948 NLIQPRKNILPKF
-963 KNK
+963 KK